1 MPCRRCIFTCVMQC
15 TIDISDHTVDGSGY
29 FTLGGWEWGEIF
41 KSEAGS
47 HLGSSAVG
55 LAVAAHEACA
65 VRELWPIGV
74 GVDKY

>member
-1 MPCRRCIFTCVMQC
+1 MQC

-55 LAVAAHEACA
+55 LAVIAYEVYVA
-65 VRELWPIGV
+65 RMWWSMRV
-74 GVDKY
+74 GADKC